1 MQAPA
6 EDYRDSVNA
15 HFQMRRGR
23 LWVRKLL
30 ATRFSLRFAFSRL
43 DTGEES
49 FDKLFLIFVKKGKSG
64 SGLTL
69 WNIRG
74 I

>member
-43 DTGEES
+43 DMGEES

-69 WNIRG
+69 WNIRA